1 MGFVRIVWQ
10 RRFGFKYAI
19 LYYKAEKVAQ
29 YMKNRCQVTTNKL
42 MVINFKWNNWVPTIK
57 GKRGYRGRK
66 CNQDEKKNQEWLS
79 RCEIRQEVEV
89 VTTNQLLLIKFEYNN
104 WVPAIKEE
112 EVHSA

>member
-42 MVINFKWNNWVPTIK
+42 MVINFKWNN
-57 GKRGYRGRK
+57 
-66 CNQDEKKNQEWLS
+66 
-79 RCEIRQEVEV
+79 
-89 VTTNQLLLIKFEYNN
+89 
-104 WVPAIKEE
+104 
-112 EVHSA
+112 